1 VCNIFVIL
9 IIGYKYIFVNW
20 YANLLTLK
28 KCKSVLF
35 TFLFLL
41 LAAQALA
48 TKHGAINPA
57 KNNTELIYHIFQ
69 RSFFDS
75 NGDGHGDLNGIY
87 QKLNYLQQLGV
98 TAILLTPLYESV
110 YYHNYFATDFYKID
124 PRYGTMTDYLR
135 LIKELHHRHMKF
147 YMDMETQY
155 VASDNVW
162 FSDSY
167 KNPAS
172 KYSDYLFYT
181 DKSNTKPISIIA
193 GITDFT
199 GYDGV
204 TRKLVMVNLNNK
216 QVQQFN
222 YNLFKFWMDPNH
234 DGKFDDGV
242 DGFRLDHMMD
252 NLDNANRLP
261 HLFSTFWSPLLT
273 KLRSI
278 NPKIKIVAEQAEWG
292 SFGIDNL
299 KAGSVDR
306 VFAFRLAFAIRNF
319 NKKELMQVAD
329 STFLQTPANKQQVVF
344 IENHDMQRFADAVK
358 SDPGKLRVGCVLN
371 LLMGG
376 IPSIYYGQEL
386 GMKGNKGNFGTDGND
401 IPDRQAFEWYKSD
414 TGPGMAYWYKNG
426 PWWTQGNTDTPND
439 GISLEEEKNAPLSL
453 WNYYH
458 KIISLRKSNPLITS
472 GIYSNL
478 SNNNDH
484 VFSFMR
490 YNRNEKF
497 IVVVN
502 LSNAKQ
508 NVNIDLQNNNTPIIT
523 TMLGQKPVVKADKL
537 MLSLNEFAVTAI
549 KCAAK

>member
-1 VCNIFVIL
+1 M
-9 IIGYKYIFVNW
+9 
-20 YANLLTLK
+20 LTVK
-28 KCKSVLF
+28 KHLSVL
-35 TFLFLL
+35 LALWFLL
-41 LAAQALA
+41 FADQGL
-48 TKHGAINPA
+48 A
-57 KNNTELIYHIFQ
+57 KNHAKISPKKTNTELIYHIFQ

-75 NGDGHGDLNGIY
+75 NGDSHGDLNGIY

-98 TAILLTPLYESV
+98 TAVLLTPLYQSV

-124 PRYGTMTDYLR
+124 PRYGNMADYLR
-135 LIKELHHRHMKF
+135 LIKELHRRHMKF

-155 VASDNVW
+155 VASDNIW
-162 FSDSY
+162 FRDSY

-172 KYSDYLFYT
+172 KYSDYIFYA
-181 DKSNTKPISIIA
+181 DKGNTKPVSIVA

-199 GYDGV
+199 GYDGE
-204 TRKLVMVNLNNK
+204 TRKLVMVNLNNP

-222 YNLFKFWMDPNH
+222 YNLFKFWLDPNH

-252 NLDNANRLP
+252 NLDNVNRLP
-261 HLFSTFWSPLLT
+261 HLFSTFWTPLLA
-273 KLRSI
+273 KLRAI
-278 NPKIKIVAEQAEWG
+278 NPKIKIVAEQAEWT

-319 NKKELMQVAD
+319 SKKELMQVAD
-329 STFLQTPANKQQVVF
+329 STFLQTPADKQQVIF

-386 GMKGNKGNFGTDGND
+386 GMRGSKGNFGMTDGND

-414 TGPGMAYWYKNG
+414 IGPGMAYWYKNG
-426 PWWTQGNTDTPND
+426 PWWTQDNTDIPND
-439 GISLEEEKNAPLSL
+439 GISLEEEKNEPQSL
-453 WNYYH
+453 WNFYR
-458 KIISLRKSNPLITS
+458 KIIRLRKNNSLITS
-472 GIYSNL
+472 GIYTNL
-478 SNNNDH
+478 KNNNDH
-484 VFSFMR
+484 IFSFMR
-490 YNRNEKF
+490 YNGQEKF
-497 IVVVN
+497 VVIVN
-502 LSNAKQ
+502 LSNDKQ
-508 NVNIDLQNNNTPIIT
+508 DVVIDLKNTRTAIIT
-523 TMLGQKPVVKADKL
+523 TLMGKKPAVNADNL
-537 MLSLNEFAVTAI
+537 TLNLNEFGVTVI